1 MSNQSDTLY
10 ESHIHALDLFHRGKV
25 RDLYHCGH
33 DLLMVACDRISAF
46 DVILPNAIPGKGR
59 ILTQTSRFWF
69 EKTRHIVNNHL
80 TELNVETVIGE
91 DHPDLELLRERSM
104 VVKQLKGVPL
114 EAIVRGYL
122 AGSAWKEYQQH
133 GSICGIGLPP
143 NMEQAA
149 RLPQPLFTPSTKA
162 DGGGHDQNITLEAL
176 ESEIGAALADK
187 IRHIS
192 LELYEFASAYALHR
206 GIIIADS
213 KFEFGLDES
222 GELVLM
228 DELFTPDSSRFW
240 PSDAW
245 QTGISPP
252 SFDKQFVRDYLE
264 TLDWDKTA
272 PGPEL
277 PEEIVTQTADRYAE
291 AFGRLTLFSDHD

>member
-1 MSNQSDTLY
+1 MNTAPDTLY

-25 RDLYHCGH
+25 RDVYHCGH
-33 DLLMVACDRISAF
+33 DLLIVACDRISAF

-59 ILTQTSRFWF
+59 ILTQTSKFWF
-69 EKTRHIVNNHL
+69 EKTEHIVPNHL
-80 TELNVETVIGE
+80 TGLDVDAVIGD
-91 DHPDLELLRERSM
+91 DHPDLDLLRERSM
-104 VVKQLKGVPL
+104 VVKHLKGVPV

-122 AGSAWKEYQQH
+122 AGSGWKEYQQS
-133 GSICGIGLPP
+133 GSICGIQLPP

-162 DGGGHDQNITLEAL
+162 EAGAHDENITLQELEA
-176 ESEIGAALADK
+176 SIGTALADK
-187 IRHIS
+187 IRHTSI
-192 LELYEFASAYALHR
+192 ELYKYASAYALHR

-222 GELVLM
+222 GELLLM
-228 DELFTPDSSRFW
+228 DELFTSDSSRFW

-245 QTGISPP
+245 RTGISPP

-264 TLDWDKTA
+264 TLDWDKTS

-277 PEEIVTQTADRYAE
+277 PDEIVTQTADRYAE
-291 AFGRLTLFSDHD
+291 AYGRLTMFSDQD